1 MKAVLS
7 HRGQFVLLQTLSQIL
22 WSWDYYTVSIGE
34 GLKYPR
40 QYCSLTEMTVYEGR
54 ILVTFKEGLE
64 EQLIYLALRSIG
76 KHIREQKEVSGIELF
91 LKPTDWVEVTP

>member
-1 MKAVLS
+1 
-7 HRGQFVLLQTLSQIL
+7 
-22 WSWDYYTVSIGE
+22 
-34 GLKYPR
+34 
-40 QYCSLTEMTVYEGR
+40 MTVYEGR
-54 ILVTFKEGLE
+54 ILVTFKPDLE